1 MIENTI
7 NDDVTI
13 AGRASVL
20 ASRYRIVRQ
29 LGAGGMGSVWL
40 AEDTQLDGKLFAIK
54 MLPSILVANKR
65 AYNQLKAE
73 ALVAM
78 KLVHPNIVQIRA
90 FEENNGNPFLVMDYI
105 DGETLDDWLGVRGQ
119 ESGVSEEE
127 VVKLLK
133 PIAEA
138 LDYAHEEGVVHRDIK
153 PANVMIR
160 KDGRPFV
167 MDFGIAREIQET
179 LTRVTGKM
187 SSGTLMYM
195 SPEQLNGDMPKKE
208 QDIYS
213 FAAMVYECLKGEPP
227 FVRGNI
233 EYQIINKDPEPLI
246 CVSSQELGVRSQD
259 SEVLASRSTIAASVM
274 RGLAKKPEDRPTSC
288 AAVLEKKFNRVER
301 VGRVEPGWQL
311 SGGGAFP
318 RNVNSKNGNRI
329 SLTRNVKTGKHVV
342 AVKKGVA
349 VSARRNESLHPPMT
363 GVSCTRNT
371 GPDASRV
378 SSTSRKNWLS
388 RKGIVMLLA
397 GATVLISCVGAAWW
411 LCSPDE
417 LEVEARRLRSQL
429 SDQYMKMQRLSDDNG
444 FAQSKKEVYAVVLQ
458 TDENISRKRW
468 SSVICNCETAQKMID
483 RLFVEDVDR
492 CAARTASNAAQT
504 AKESAERTFA
514 EKYAPY
520 ELQKGVLMFKSGE
533 RELAQREFKKA
544 TIIFQ
549 KVEQHFQEV
558 RKLAIKRNLETVR
571 KEEDAWHRSEVESV
585 RAKASVEISAL
596 NRIDDAD
603 GFGESKREAADKF
616 KEAEDAFEARRWQ
629 EAKSGYENVVD
640 LAAKVISSDEER
652 KRAAGAKNKALKAS
666 IAAAKAGARRYAAWN
681 EAMQWWMEGDTAFKS
696 MRFSVAE
703 EKFSESERRF
713 HAAEKNAK
721 SNALSE
727 KSSQPTREQLFK
739 RPVSMNYCRHCGYP
753 LANADVV
760 PRSCRQCGGNLFGE

>member
-1 MIENTI
+1 MNENTI
-7 NDDVTI
+7 NNDVTI

-29 LGAGGMGSVWL
+29 LGSGGMGSVWL
-40 AEDTQLDGKLFAIK
+40 AEDMQLDGKLFAIK

-65 AYNQLKAE
+65 AYQQLKSE
-73 ALVAM
+73 ALVSM
-78 KLVHPNIVQIRA
+78 RLTHPNIVTLRA

-227 FVRGNI
+227 FCRGAI
-233 EYQIINKDPEPLI
+233 EDQIKNKEPEPL
-246 CVSSQELGVRSQD
+246 VGRVVPNAPNGGGLGTDRP
-259 SEVLASRSTIAASVM
+259 TIADAVM

-288 AAVLEKKFNRVER
+288 VEVLEKKFNRVER

-329 SLTRNVKTGKHVV
+329 SLTRNVKSGKHVA

-349 VSARRNESLHPPMT
+349 VPARRNESLHPPMT

-444 FAQSKKEVYAVVLQ
+444 FAQSKKEIYAVVLQ

-492 CAARTASNAAQT
+492 CVARTASNAAQT
-504 AKESAERTFA
+504 ARESAEKTFA

-544 TIIFQ
+544 TIIFK

-616 KEAEDAFEARRWQ
+616 KEAEDAFEAGRWQ

-640 LAAKVISSDEER
+640 LAAKVISSDVER

-727 KSSQPTREQLFK
+727 KSSQPSREQLFK
-739 RPVSMNYCRHCGYP
+739 RPVSMNYCRHCGYS
-753 LANADVV
+753 LVNADAV
-760 PRSCRQCGGNLFGE
+760 PRNCQQCGGNLFGE

>member
-1 MIENTI
+1 MNENDI
-7 NDDVTI
+7 NSAETI
-13 AGRASVL
+13 AGESGKALL
-20 ASRYRIVRQ
+20 ANRYRIVRQ
-29 LGAGGMGSVWL
+29 LGQGGMGSVWL
-40 AEDTQLDGKLFAIK
+40 AEDMQLDGKLFAIK

-65 AYNQLKAE
+65 AYNQLKSE

-105 DGETLDDWLGVRGQ
+105 DGETLDDWLGDRGQ

-227 FVRGNI
+227 FCRGAI
-233 EYQIINKDPEPLI
+233 EDQIKNKEPEPL
-246 CVSSQELGVRSQD
+246 VGRVVPNAPNGGGLGTDRP
-259 SEVLASRSTIAASVM
+259 TIADAVM
-274 RGLAKKPEDRPTSC
+274 RGLAKKPNDRPKSC
-288 AAVLEKKFNRVER
+288 VAVLEKKFNRVER
-301 VGRVEPGWQL
+301 VGRVEPRWQL

-329 SLTRNVKTGKHVV
+329 SLTRNVKTGKHVA

-468 SSVICNCETAQKMID
+468 SSVIRNCETAQKMID

-544 TIIFQ
+544 TIIFK

-616 KEAEDAFEARRWQ
+616 KEAEDAFEAGRWQ

-640 LAAKVISSDEER
+640 LAAKVISSDVER

-666 IAAAKAGARRYAAWN
+666 IAAAKVGARRYAAWN

-727 KSSQPTREQLFK
+727 KSSQPSREQLFK
-739 RPVSMNYCRHCGYP
+739 RPVSMNYCRHCGYS
-753 LANADVV
+753 LVNADAV
-760 PRSCRQCGGNLFGE
+760 PRNCQQCGGNLFGE

>member
-1 MIENTI
+1 
-7 NDDVTI
+7 
-13 AGRASVL
+13 
-20 ASRYRIVRQ
+20 
-29 LGAGGMGSVWL
+29 
-40 AEDTQLDGKLFAIK
+40 
-54 MLPSILVANKR
+54 
-65 AYNQLKAE
+65 
-73 ALVAM
+73 
-78 KLVHPNIVQIRA
+78 
-90 FEENNGNPFLVMDYI
+90 
-105 DGETLDDWLGVRGQ
+105 
-119 ESGVSEEE
+119 
-127 VVKLLK
+127 
-133 PIAEA
+133 
-138 LDYAHEEGVVHRDIK
+138 
-153 PANVMIR
+153 MIR

-227 FVRGNI
+227 FCRGAI
-233 EYQIINKDPEPLI
+233 EDQIKNKEPEPL
-246 CVSSQELGVRSQD
+246 VGRVVLNAPNGGGLGTDRP
-259 SEVLASRSTIAASVM
+259 TIADAVM
-274 RGLAKKPEDRPTSC
+274 QGLAKKPEDRPTSC
-288 AAVLEKKFNRVER
+288 VEVLEKKVNCVEH
-301 VGRVEPGWQL
+301 VDCVEPGWQL

-318 RNVNSKNGNRI
+318 RNVNSKNRNRI
-329 SLTRNVKTGKHVV
+329 SLTRNVKSGKHVA

-444 FAQSKKEVYAVVLQ
+444 FAQSKKEIYAVVLQ

-468 SSVICNCETAQKMID
+468 SSVIRNCETAQKMID

-504 AKESAERTFA
+504 ARESAERTFA

-544 TIIFQ
+544 TIIFK

-616 KEAEDAFEARRWQ
+616 KVAEDAFDAGRWQ

>member
-40 AEDTQLDGKLFAIK
+40 AEDMQLDGKLFAIK

-65 AYNQLKAE
+65 AYQQLKSE
-73 ALVAM
+73 ALVSM
-78 KLVHPNIVQIRA
+78 RLTHPNIVTLRA

-227 FVRGNI
+227 FCRGAI
-233 EYQIINKDPEPLI
+233 EDQIKNKEPEPL
-246 CVSSQELGVRSQD
+246 VGRVVPNAPNGGGLGTDRP
-259 SEVLASRSTIAASVM
+259 TIADAVM

-288 AAVLEKKFNRVER
+288 VEVLEKKVNCVEH
-301 VGRVEPGWQL
+301 VDCVEPGWQL

-329 SLTRNVKTGKHVV
+329 SLTRNVKTGKHVA

-378 SSTSRKNWLS
+378 SSTLRKNWLS

-444 FAQSKKEVYAVVLQ
+444 FAQSKKEIYAVVLQ

-514 EKYAPY
+514 EKYAAY

-544 TIIFQ
+544 TIIFK

-616 KEAEDAFEARRWQ
+616 KVAEDAFDAGRWQ

-696 MRFSVAE
+696 TRFSIAE